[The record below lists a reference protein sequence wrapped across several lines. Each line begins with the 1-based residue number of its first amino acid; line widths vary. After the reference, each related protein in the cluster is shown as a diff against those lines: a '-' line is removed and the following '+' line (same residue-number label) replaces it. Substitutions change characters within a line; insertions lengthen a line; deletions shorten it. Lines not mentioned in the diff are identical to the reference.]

1 MSVLLLLSCVPSY
14 SVPKASGSVLCIGG
28 NGWEIWFKTKL
39 FFVFLRKSNPEV
51 KEFMKKQGLGSD
63 YAKLES
69 YYIQKYGVF
78 LILAQL
84 FTATV

>member
-1 MSVLLLLSCVPSY
+1 M
-14 SVPKASGSVLCIGG
+14 PKASGSVLCVGS
-28 NGWEIWFKTKL
+28 NGWEIWFKTKQ
-39 FFVFLRKSNPEV
+39 FFVFVFLRKSNPEV
-51 KEFMKKQGLGSD
+51 QEFMKKQGLGSD

-84 FTATV
+84 FTATI